1 MAIQIGKTALFNTNF
16 GSGVVD
22 RMYLGVDQ
30 VFGTPFTPVVLP
42 DANIIDLDFSNA
54 SCYPGSG
61 TTVTDLYGG
70 FTGTLEN
77 SPTYDAVTGSFYFNL
92 SASNQRIS
100 FPGSGTR
107 YEIPP
112 SGSATWNIWCSK
124 QSNAD
129 NTLIVKGPLAGSGTN
144 YPGNYELSSGFNLNT
159 ATMLTEKAGGINF
172 SLPTTNYFFGN
183 ATNEWV
189 LWTITSIYDSGT
201 NTYNITHYKNGAL
214 WLANG
219 LDGAGGFISVPAEP
233 LRIGSRK
240 DNNPW
245 KGRVADVKIYDLA
258 LTTDEITLYFDNTK
272 ARFGL

>member
-1 MAIQIGKTALFNTNF
+1 MSVN
-16 GSGVVD
+16 
-22 RMYLGVDQ
+22 
-30 VFGTPFTPVVLP
+30 
-42 DANIIDLDFSNA
+42 
-54 SCYPGSG
+54 
-61 TTVTDLYGG
+61 
-70 FTGTLEN
+70 
-77 SPTYDAVTGSFYFNL
+77 
-92 SASNQRIS
+92 
-100 FPGSGTR
+100 
-107 YEIPP
+107 
-112 SGSATWNIWCSK
+112 
-124 QSNAD
+124 NAD

-159 ATMLTEKAGGINF
+159 ATMLTEKVGGINF